1 MKELLGYIKEVLD
14 EDTKKQV
21 LKEAVKYVEDNIDYM
36 TKDDISDFVSL
47 LHVFPYVT
55 IQETLNTINK
65 GIMLNE
71 RLLNIESYLDLLI
84 KVYDIKIK

>member
-1 MKELLGYIKEVLD
+1 MKELLEYIKEVLD
-14 EDTKKQV
+14 EDTKKLV
-21 LKEAVKYVEDNIDYM
+21 LKEAVKYVEDNIDDM

-65 GIMLNE
+65 EIMLNE